1 VLALAHYRARMDTI
15 TTSHEQ
21 FESEAARIES
31 FARAIDAIRREVEN
45 DLGEKDAAHIQRIGS
60 LSRNLEWAG
69 RTLLYFSFEPVTFGL
84 GTGALFI
91 HKSLEL
97 MEIGH
102 MALHG
107 AYDRLAVD
115 RRYQNDFFRWKA
127 PIDEKS
133 WRVGHNVRHHQYTN
147 IENRDPDIDFGGLR
161 LSPRVAYR
169 RAHALQPFTNLVTW
183 LGFASAIN
191 LHVTGL
197 LDLYL
202 GRGQPEVLPDR
213 TPETL
218 RAAHRTFLSKMARYY
233 GREYVFFPLLA
244 GPFFWKVL
252 LGNVLSEIGRDVV
265 AGAVIYC
272 GHVGAK
278 DYPAGT
284 RAGGRARWYVMQ
296 AEAARNI
303 EVPTAASILFGG
315 LDYQIE
321 HHLFPRLPPNRL
333 REIAPRVRAVCKAHD
348 VRYLSKGAAATLR
361 EVMGELRQLSSRGAK
376 PSRGSA
382 VTSPEVLSRRNI
394 TKRSS
399 RGLA

>member
-1 VLALAHYRARMDTI
+1 MDTA
-15 TTSHEQ
+15 TTSNAQ
-21 FESEAARIES
+21 FESEARRIES
-31 FARAIDAIRREVEN
+31 FGRAIDAIRREVEN
-45 DLGEKDAAHIQRIGS
+45 ELGKKDASHIRRIGL
-60 LSRNLEWAG
+60 LSSNLERVG
-69 RTLLYFSFEPVTFGL
+69 RVLLHFSFEPVTFGL
-84 GTGALFI
+84 GVGALWI

-107 AYDRLAVD
+107 AYDRLDVD
-115 RRYQNDFFRWKA
+115 RRYHNDFFRWKA

-133 WRVGHNVRHHQYTN
+133 WRLGHNVRHHQYTN
-147 IENRDPDIDFGGLR
+147 IEGRDPDIDFGGLR

-169 RAHALQPFTNLVTW
+169 RAHVLQPFTNLLTW

-197 LDLYL
+197 LDVYL
-202 GRGQPEVLPDR
+202 GRGDPDVLPDR
-213 TPETL
+213 KPETL
-218 RAAHRTFLSKMARYY
+218 RAAHRTFFSKLARYY
-233 GREYVFFPLLA
+233 GREYVLFPLLA

-252 LGNVLSEIGRDVV
+252 LGNVMSEIGRDIC

-296 AEAARNI
+296 VEAARNV
-303 EVPTAASILFGG
+303 EVPAALSILFGG

-333 REIAPRVRAVCKAHD
+333 REIAPRVRAACKAHD
-348 VRYLSKGAAATLR
+348 VRYLSKGASETLGDVMSELGRLSHREANPAGGGQKRAPKRTRLFRPRSAA
-361 EVMGELRQLSSRGAK
+361 
-376 PSRGSA
+376 
-382 VTSPEVLSRRNI
+382 
-394 TKRSS
+394 
-399 RGLA
+399 

>member
-1 VLALAHYRARMDTI
+1 METAA
-15 TTSHEQ
+15 TSHERLDI
-21 FESEAARIES
+21 EAERLES
-31 FARAIDAIRREVEN
+31 FARAIDAIRRDVEN
-45 DLGEKDAAHIQRIGS
+45 DLGEKDAEHIRRIGT
-60 LSRNLEWAG
+60 LSQNLERAG
-69 RTLLYFSFEPVTFGL
+69 RTLLHFSFEPITFGL
-84 GTGALFI
+84 GVGALWV

-107 AYDRLAVD
+107 AYDRLDVD
-115 RRYQNDFFRWKA
+115 RRFQNEFFRWKA

-147 IENRDPDIDFGGLR
+147 IEGRDPDIDFGALR

-169 RAHALQPFTNLVTW
+169 HVHALQPVTNLLTW
-183 LGFASAIN
+183 LGFATAIN

-197 LDLYL
+197 LDVYF
-202 GRGQPEVLPDR
+202 GRGAPEVLPDR
-213 TPETL
+213 KPETL
-218 RAAHRTFLSKMARYY
+218 KNAHRAFLSKMARYY

-252 LGNVLSEIGRDVV
+252 LGNVLSDIGRDVC
-265 AGAVIYC
+265 AGVVIYC

-284 RAGGRARWYVMQ
+284 RAGGRARWYAMQ
-296 AEAARNI
+296 VEAARNV
-303 EVPTAASILFGG
+303 EVPPALSILFGA

-333 REIAPRVRAVCKAHD
+333 REIGPRVRAACEAHD
-348 VRYLSKGAAATLR
+348 VQYVSKGAWGTLR
-361 EVMGELRQLSSRGAK
+361 DVVGELRR
-376 PSRGSA
+376 
-382 VTSPEVLSRRNI
+382 LSRRE
-394 TKRSS
+394 TKPASS
-399 RGLA
+399 DGAGPKSRRPDAVIPSLRVA

>member
-1 VLALAHYRARMDTI
+1 METATA
-15 TTSHEQ
+15 SHAQ
-21 FESEAARIES
+21 FESEARRIES
-31 FARAIDAIRREVEN
+31 FGRAIDAIRREVEN
-45 DLGEKDAAHIQRIGS
+45 ELGKKDAAHIQRIGS
-60 LSRNLEWAG
+60 LSTNLERVG
-69 RTLLYFSFEPVTFGL
+69 RTLLHFSFEPVAFGL
-84 GTGALFI
+84 GVGALWI

-107 AYDRLAVD
+107 AYDRLDVD

-147 IENRDPDIDFGGLR
+147 IEGRDPDIDFGRLR
-161 LSPRVAYR
+161 LSARVAYR
-169 RAHALQPFTNLVTW
+169 RAHALQPLTNLLTW

-197 LDLYL
+197 LDVYG
-202 GRGQPEVLPDR
+202 GRGEPEVLPDR
-213 TPETL
+213 KPETL
-218 RAAHRTFLSKMARYY
+218 RAAHRACFSKMARYY

-252 LGNVLSEIGRDVV
+252 LGNVMSEIGRDIC

-278 DYPAGT
+278 DYPAGA

-296 AEAARNI
+296 AEAARNV
-303 EVPTAASILFGG
+303 EVPAVLSILFGG

-333 REIAPRVRAVCKAHD
+333 REIAPRVRAACKAHD
-348 VRYLSKGAAATLR
+348 VRYLSKGASETLR
-361 EVMGELRQLSSRGAK
+361 EVMGELGRLSHRGAK
-376 PSRGSA
+376 PSGGGQVRAPKRTRLLWPRSA
-382 VTSPEVLSRRNI
+382 TQEVVNN
-394 TKRSS
+394 
-399 RGLA
+399 